1 MMHIGNVA
9 AALGGEVAGHNTI
22 LCPGPGHAPKD
33 RSLSVKLDPTAP
45 DGFLTYSHAGD
56 DWRLC
61 RDQVR
66 ARLGLPP
73 WQPGDEQRRGV
84 PPRHVDKWDLAAVEA
99 DANEGPRAWTEDEVI
114 RIAKA
119 RRIWEEAGDPR
130 GTLAERYLREHRR
143 LDLRAELVGAVLRFH
158 PRCRWRNESTG
169 KTDFI
174 PAVIVPFR
182 SIDDDA
188 ITAVHRIAL
197 NSDGTKLD
205 RRMRGVVHRAA
216 IKLDPPGKQ
225 LAIGEGLE
233 TAMAARQLGHG
244 PAWALGSVGAISRF
258 PIIECVNTLII
269 LGERGDIS
277 AQAIKLCGTRWKKA
291 GRRVLI
297 IMPDSPHSDLND
309 VLLERKAS

>member
-1 MMHIGNVA
+1 
-9 AALGGEVAGHNTI
+9 
-22 LCPGPGHAPKD
+22 
-33 RSLSVKLDPTAP
+33 
-45 DGFLTYSHAGD
+45 
-56 DWRLC
+56 
-61 RDQVR
+61 
-66 ARLGLPP
+66 
-73 WQPGDEQRRGV
+73 
-84 PPRHVDKWDLAAVEA
+84 
-99 DANEGPRAWTEDEVI
+99 
-114 RIAKA
+114 
-119 RRIWEEAGDPR
+119 
-130 GTLAERYLREHRR
+130 
-143 LDLRAELVGAVLRFH
+143 
-158 PRCRWRNESTG
+158 
-169 KTDFI
+169 
-174 PAVIVPFR
+174 VPFR

-216 IKLDPPGKQ
+216 IKLDPPGEQ

-258 PIIECVNTLII
+258 PIIECVNTLVI
-269 LGERGDIS
+269 LGERGDVS

-297 IMPDSPHSDLND
+297 VMPDSPHSDLND